1 MKSIPG
7 IGGYLAAA
15 LLGELGDIRRFAN
28 EKQFSSYIGM
38 IPAMRNSGSSESTLG
53 ITPRSKSLIR
63 SYLVEAAWVT
73 IRRDPEMQAYYRK
86 HFGKNVKNVIVKV
99 AHKLVKRILS
109 VIKTERPY
117 TVNYIH
123 QTQVSLKL
131 D

>member
-1 MKSIPG
+1 M
-7 IGGYLAAA
+7 AAA
-15 LLGELGDIRRFAN
+15 LIGELGDIRRFDN

-38 IPAMRNSGSSESTLG
+38 IPSMRNSGSSESTLG

-63 SYLVEAAWVT
+63 SYLIEAAWVT
-73 IRRDPEMQAYYRK
+73 IRRDPEMQTYYRK

-109 VIKTERPY
+109 VIKQERPY
-117 TVNYIH
+117 TVNYKH
-123 QTQVSLKL
+123 QTQASLKL